1 MCLKAC
7 ERKKQVGSQTPAPSA
22 VALNTHNSTISV
34 SFLTLKSCQKVGTLI
49 FSEEIFRD
57 KTDFFLRKALRVACI
72 AQRKRGL

>member
-1 MCLKAC
+1 MCFKVC

-49 FSEEIFRD
+49 FLKDFFRD
-57 KTDFFLRKALRVACI
+57 KTIFSESCV
-72 AQRKRGL
+72 